1 MLDAAPCG
9 YWNPLLFNGRVFSSR
24 LLCSGARIR
33 GVSRKQRPLPLFY
46 ICILINP
53 TSEQPF
59 PLHQFHSKQAWPW
72 RP

>member
-46 ICILINP
+46 ICILIAA
-53 TSEQPF
+53 
-59 PLHQFHSKQAWPW
+59 SKGLCLSSISASS
-72 RP
+72 